1 MNDESATSED
11 TGRGIFVH
19 RRLRDALV
27 GGDSYALLL
36 IALGAL
42 FILIPVIGRSP
53 VGRFANDVLISAI
66 LLLGLHTSHVRKR
79 GWHVALVVAS
89 INLIAGA
96 SALIFGS
103 WLATVIS
110 STSSGLL
117 LLVTP
122 AVIVRRVLS
131 HRVIAAETIL
141 GAICVY
147 LMIGLAFAFIYSVA
161 GQIST
166 QPILAGQPDGTTP
179 NYLYFSYVTLT
190 TLGYG
195 DLRPATTAM
204 QSLAVV
210 EVLTGQLFLAIAIA
224 RLVTSFRLERVQ
236 AEADEIVDNEN
247 FAQGEGERD

>member
-1 MNDESATSED
+1 ML
-11 TGRGIFVH
+11 RH

-42 FILIPVIGRSP
+42 FIFIPVFGGSSI
-53 VGRFANDVLISAI
+53 GRFANDVLISAI
-66 LLLGLHTSHVRKR
+66 LLLGLHTSHVRR
-79 GWHVALVVAS
+79 HGWHIALVVAG
-89 INLIAGA
+89 INLVAGA
-96 SALIFGS
+96 LALFFGS
-103 WLATVIS
+103 WLAAIIS
-110 STSSGLL
+110 NASSGIL

-122 AVIVRRVLS
+122 AVVVRRILS

-147 LMIGLAFAFIYSVA
+147 LMIGLAFAFVYSVA
-161 GQIST
+161 GQVSA
-166 QPILAGQPDGTTP
+166 QPILTGQPDGTTP
-179 NYLYFSYVTLT
+179 NYLYFSYVTMT

-224 RLVTSFRLERVQ
+224 RLVTTFRLERAQ
-236 AEADEIVDNEN
+236 SEADEGFDNEDS
-247 FAQGEGERD
+247 AQGEGELD